1 MGQIIDAIVSTLASI
16 IKFFAQIGGGN
27 TAVGI
32 ILFTIA
38 IRLAILPLT
47 LKAVRSSRF
56 TMALQP
62 KIKEINEKYKTKPG
76 ERLSPEKQQ
85 KKQQET
91 MELYTKYGV
100 NPASGC
106 LPILIQLPI
115 FFAVYAAVTRSVG
128 DPALQLVQNAWIQFA
143 PGAARDALLDDKGF
157 LWVPTLTRPDPTF
170 ILPVLMVLFQFM
182 TQKMAIPRG
191 GGADEQQRRLNSIMQ
206 WVPIIF
212 GFTALNFPCGP
223 VIYWVA
229 TSIFSTV
236 QQYFITGWGS
246 LADIPGLSF
255 LPNKEIKLPELKER
269 AVSDKPGRKTL
280 MDRMLE
286 NQQKMQEQRT
296 EMDGGRK
303 SDAPADASDDF
314 ETQVKNSTGDGQVK
328 NNFGRKTTA
337 RPDSLQTSGS
347 VKKINAAPMESETRA
362 MNQEEKIRQAYRA
375 NRQRP
380 PKKGSSVT
388 SGDSADSDKK

>member
-1 MGQIIDAIVSTLASI
+1 MGQIIDAIVSGLASI
-16 IKFFAQIGGGN
+16 IKFFAMVGGGN

-38 IRLAILPLT
+38 IRLAILPIT
-47 LKAVRSSRF
+47 LKAVRSSRY

-62 KIKEINEKYKTKPG
+62 KIKEINEKYKTKQG
-76 ERLSPEKQQ
+76 ERLSAEKQQ

-106 LPILIQLPI
+106 LPILIQIPI

-128 DPALQLVQNAWIQFA
+128 DPALQLVQNAWVQFA
-143 PGAARDALLDDKGF
+143 PSAAKDALLDDRGF
-157 LWVPTLTRPDPTF
+157 LWVPTLTRPDPTYIF
-170 ILPVLMVLFQFM
+170 PILMVLFQFT

-191 GGADEQQRRLNSIMQ
+191 GGADEQQRRLNNIMQ
-206 WVPIIF
+206 YVPLIF
-212 GFTALNFPCGP
+212 GFTALNFPAGP
-223 VIYWVA
+223 VIYWVT

-246 LADIPGLSF
+246 LADVPGLGF

-269 AVSDKPGRKTL
+269 APSTNPGKKSL
-280 MDRMLE
+280 MERMME
-286 NQQKMQEQRT
+286 NQQKLQEQRGQIEVGKT
-296 EMDGGRK
+296 ESSSK
-303 SDAPADASDDF
+303 DAPADASEDF
-314 ETQVKNSTGDGQVK
+314 ETSVRNS
-328 NNFGRKTTA
+328 FGRKADAKPETL
-337 RPDSLQTSGS
+337 RTSGS
-347 VKKINAAPMESETRA
+347 VKKIVAEPIESETRA
-362 MNQEEKIRQAYRA
+362 LNQEERIRQAYRA
-375 NRQRP
+375 NKQRP

-388 SGDSADSDKK
+388 GNDDKKK